1 MSVRLAVRLLIS
13 MSLEDAKQV
22 LGLPPGKT
30 PSPGEIQKAYRAKA
44 IENHPDRGGDT
55 QKMVEINVAKEI
67 LEGKRRQDRTNYNP
81 PKEDAETTRKRKA
94 EIKRSMDIGNIE
106 DKRDRAVRALEM
118 AGDEIEYLLAGY
130 RFSLKDFLLDEFAT
144 SVSTIHDEVLDGNPE
159 GRDEQVWKKILP
171 LTHGL
176 SSYALRV
183 ATKFSKL
190 MGLLLRVQNTGT
202 FTDLKNLY
210 VEFGKFLPELQ
221 KLRKISG
228 ELSKLINT
236 EESLPMMWDNV
247 FSKAHQKLIS
257 YDEDYRKHTTRSYV
271 AAEAEIERCV
281 DATQVLL
288 ESEYGTKILSG
299 LDWQDWP
306 IPDAFNEAIIVIKNA
321 KT

>member
-1 MSVRLAVRLLIS
+1 
-13 MSLEDAKQV
+13 
-22 LGLPPGKT
+22 
-30 PSPGEIQKAYRAKA
+30 
-44 IENHPDRGGDT
+44 
-55 QKMVEINVAKEI
+55 
-67 LEGKRRQDRTNYNP
+67 
-81 PKEDAETTRKRKA
+81 
-94 EIKRSMDIGNIE
+94 
-106 DKRDRAVRALEM
+106 M

-271 AAEAEIERCV
+271 AAEAEIDGIHPRIAEMYFFRDEGRFGNQYPYDLMQVHRYVDPEYRNRRGVGTYLYEQSELWAKQVARKKGMDLRIALSTDQPDTMNWAEKRGYAPYPEEADKRKEVLEHLDRFTLIDESDVGGQARNTAIERDGKRV
-281 DATQVLL
+281 RLWF
-288 ESEYGTKILSG
+288 E
-299 LDWQDWP
+299 
-306 IPDAFNEAIIVIKNA
+306 
-321 KT
+321 KTIRA